1 MHQRT
6 LGQGLRVSAI
16 GLGCMGMSQ
25 NLSGNSRA
33 FA

>member
-1 MHQRT
+1 VELRT
-6 LGQGLRVSAI
+6 AFRRYRAFFDQFTK
-16 GLGCMGMSQ
+16 